1 MTYKDLEEFLI
12 SNNMSP
18 MEFSKKTGISPQIF
32 TNAKKRGGHFSGQT
46 LAKIQNAIS
55 YKSSSGDNLFSLKQ
69 TFELQQL
76 LSVPVQDSSS
86 NFSQEELDLID
97 KYRSVSNEVKNMVVQ
112 LLAYAVSKED

>member
-1 MTYKDLEEFLI
+1 MTYKDLEEFLL

-46 LAKIQNAIS
+46 LAKIQNAIT
-55 YKSSSGDNLFSLKQ
+55 YKSPSGDNLFTLKQ

-76 LSVPVQDSSS
+76 LSVPIQDSS

-97 KYRSVSNEVKNMVVQ
+97 KYRSVSDEVKNMIVQ